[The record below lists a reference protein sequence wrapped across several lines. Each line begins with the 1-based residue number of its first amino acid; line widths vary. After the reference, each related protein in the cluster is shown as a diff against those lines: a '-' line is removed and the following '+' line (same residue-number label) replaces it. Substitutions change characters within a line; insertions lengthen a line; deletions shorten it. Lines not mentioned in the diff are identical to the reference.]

1 MFRCYTLVKFQQR
14 PNKGD
19 LTRNKTFHFDFVHEF
34 EATNTWV
41 NLTNTLK
48 ITFPKN
54 IYVTDSLGN
63 KVLLGGT
70 NSPVQVNELFQ
81 RGDAVELTYGYYTYD
96 EQGNQHLELP
106 NAPIFQGFIA
116 KVTSKKPIQLEC
128 EDNMWVLKQV
138 PAKPQTWPKMGTVEN
153 LMRSLLAGVTVYGGE
168 QITVNALTETTI
180 GNFVIQNES
189 VAQII
194 MRLRKDYHLEA
205 YFRGAELR
213 IGSIVYVPTDA
224 VKHNFVF
231 QQNIISDSLDFQRR
245 EDIKLSIVAE
255 SINVKDTGKLN
266 KQGQEK
272 TKKERLMVLV
282 YPDQNGN
289 YLYNVKKQNVDFPAN
304 DEGERRKIFINDAT
318 SAFDLATRG
327 AQEMNKYYYSGFRG
341 KFTTF
346 AIPYVKFGDYV
357 RITDRLMPD
366 RNGTYVVRGVT
377 YKGGV
382 SGHRQEIT
390 LDYLVFD
397 ANDNP
402 ISFPPPKLAPQ

>member
-1 MFRCYTLVKFQQR
+1 
-14 PNKGD
+14 
-19 LTRNKTFHFDFVHEF
+19 
-34 EATNTWV
+34 
-41 NLTNTLK
+41 
-48 ITFPKN
+48 
-54 IYVTDSLGN
+54 
-63 KVLLGGT
+63 
-70 NSPVQVNELFQ
+70 
-81 RGDAVELTYGYYTYD
+81 
-96 EQGNQHLELP
+96 
-106 NAPIFQGFIA
+106 
-116 KVTSKKPIQLEC
+116 
-128 EDNMWVLKQV
+128 
-138 PAKPQTWPKMGTVEN
+138 
-153 LMRSLLAGVTVYGGE
+153 
-168 QITVNALTETTI
+168 
-180 GNFVIQNES
+180 
-189 VAQII
+189 
-194 MRLRKDYHLEA
+194 
-205 YFRGAELR
+205 
-213 IGSIVYVPTDA
+213 
-224 VKHNFVF
+224 
-231 QQNIISDSLDFQRR
+231 
-245 EDIKLSIVAE
+245 
-255 SINVKDTGKLN
+255 
-266 KQGQEK
+266 
-272 TKKERLMVLV
+272 MVLV

-304 DEGERRKIFINDAT
+304 DEGDRRKIFINDAT